1 MRPIKLIMSAFGPYA
16 NEQEIDF
23 DKLGKSGLY
32 LITGETGAGKT
43 TIFDAIKYA
52 LYGEA
57 SGSNR
62 ETSML
67 RSKYANDSTPTE
79 VELTF
84 LNGGK
89 KYIIKRNPEY
99 ERKKL
104 RGDGFT
110 QQTAGAELILPDGKV
125 ETNIKRVNELI
136 IEILG
141 IDNNQFSQ
149 IAMIAQGDFLKLLF
163 ADTSDRQKI
172 FRNIFK
178 TDIYQIFQEKVKKD
192 FNEINNSRENAKR
205 YVEQYITSIVC
216 SDNSEFYY
224 DIEKAKN
231 GEMLMLDTVDLIN
244 KILNEDEEKEKVLSK
259 KIDNIEN
266 EIKTLTEI
274 ISKAEEQNKARLSLE
289 KAKNNLLQEEPKL
302 VQLKELLEIEKQKE
316 PETQKL
322 EKNITIIE
330 EQLKDYD
337 EFDKLGIKI
346 KDNSKKLNEC
356 KVSEKENEEKI
367 SEYKDNIISY
377 KNEIVSLE
385 NASENKLKYHTQFE
399 KLTEKENE
407 ISEFVK
413 DLSNLEKLE
422 KDYKDAQKDYSI
434 SSELVIKHNE
444 KAERMRLAF
453 NNEQAGIMAENLADG
468 EPCPVCGSCNHPNKA
483 IKSEKAPSEAEVK
496 KAEEDAKKVQLK
508 SNEKSLNCNEK
519 KVLYDTSKKS
529 LEAKLEKLFAFGNI
543 ENANENIHKELEN
556 LRLEKQALQL
566 KIDEEDKKIK
576 RKKQL
581 SECVENTESKINLA
595 NELLSKLKSE
605 ISSYSTSISEQS
617 EQQEKLLLKLKFES
631 KESAL
636 LKKQEY
642 EKQIFQNREELNKA
656 KYNYDLCEKSISEFK
671 AQIVQLNQI
680 LENAQVIDIE
690 VKKQEQLTYNEEK
703 AKLTKHSNTVIQ
715 RRINNSNALKNI
727 EIKSVEL
734 ASLDKK
740 WEMLKSLSD
749 TTGGTSNGK
758 QKITLETYV
767 QTAFFDK
774 IIGRANVHL
783 MKMSGNKYDLKRKYI
798 SDNMRGKSG
807 LELNVIDHYNG
818 TERSVKSLSGGESF
832 IASLSLALGLSEEI
846 QATAGGIKMD
856 AMFVDEGFGSLD
868 EDTLRQAMQALS
880 SLSENNRLVGI
891 ISHVG
896 ELRSEIDKQI
906 VVSKEKSGGSRAEI
920 RLN

>member
-110 QQTAGAELILPDGKV
+110 KQTAGAELILPDGKV

-231 GEMLMLDTVDLIN
+231 GEMLMLDKVDLIN

-274 ISKAEEQNKARLSLE
+274 VSKAEEQNKARLSLE

-302 VQLKELLEIEKQKE
+302 VQLKELLEIEKLKE

-385 NASENKLKYHTQFE
+385 NASENKLKYHAQFE

-453 NNEQAGIMAENLADG
+453 NDEQAGIMAENLADG

-508 SNEKSLNCNEK
+508 SNKKSLNCNEK

-703 AKLTKHSNTVIQ
+703 AKLTKYSNTVIQ

-727 EIKSVEL
+727 EIKSLEL
-734 ASLDKK
+734 ALLDKK

-846 QATAGGIKMD
+846 QANAGGIKMD